1 VNPASSRHVVIVGAG
16 IVGACCAHALLD
28 RGWRV
33 TLVDSGEPGG
43 SQAASFG
50 NGGWISPASVV
61 PMSTPGLWRRV
72 PGFLADRDGPL
83 TIRPMA
89 LPRLAPWLWRF
100 VRAGADAE
108 RVRATARSL
117 AELLRDGPERHAALA
132 ARAGVPHLVARKGLL
147 YAYPSRAD
155 FLAEAF
161 AWKLRRANGV
171 EWEELERGA
180 GAAADRLTP
189 RAPWL
194 AGRYRFGVLVPA
206 GAHCTDPGAY
216 VAALV
221 AWARQRG
228 AQWVAGSVTGWALE
242 SRRLVGVR
250 LVGVRLAAGS
260 SWSPGDAP
268 DPTLLRCDRAVLAAG
283 IRSTP
288 LAAALGERIPMA
300 SERGY
305 HLVLPWREADPRVQ
319 AVDWPVP
326 VMPSDGRMAVTA
338 TGAGLRLAGQ
348 VELAGPDDPPDPRR
362 VDVLWRHATRLL
374 RDAAWAGFRPGLL
387 AVASAT
393 GGGQRPSD
401 LPHWM
406 GHRPST
412 ADGRPVIRAAARCP
426 DVVLAF
432 GHGHV
437 GLAAGPATGE
447 RVAMV
452 LSSADDPR

>member
-1 VNPASSRHVVIVGAG
+1 VHPSSSRHVVVVGAG

-28 RGWRV
+28 RGWAV

-43 SQAASFG
+43 PQAASFG

-61 PMSTPGLWRRV
+61 PMSTPGLWKRV
-72 PGFLADRDGPL
+72 PGLLADRDGPL
-83 TIRPMA
+83 TIRPSA

-100 VRAGADAE
+100 VRAGADVD
-108 RVRATARSL
+108 RVRATARFL
-117 AELLRDGPERHAALA
+117 AELLGDGPKRHAALA
-132 ARAGVPHLVARKGLL
+132 ARAGVPDLIARNGLL

-155 FLAEAF
+155 FAAEAF
-161 AWKLRRANGV
+161 AWSLRRANGV
-171 EWEELERGA
+171 DWQELERGA
-180 GAAADRLTP
+180 GAARDTLTP

-194 AGRYRFGVLVPA
+194 AERYRFGALVPA
-206 GAHCTDPGAY
+206 GAHCTDPGTY

-221 AWARQRG
+221 RWAEQRG
-228 AQWVAGSVTGWALE
+228 ARRLAAPVTGWAIE
-242 SRRLVGVR
+242 NRRLVGVR
-250 LVGVRLAAGS
+250 IANGVPPSLGQAR
-260 SWSPGDAP
+260 

-288 LAAALGERIPMA
+288 LASRLGERIPMA

-305 HLVLPWREADPRVQ
+305 HLVLPWSGAGLRDL
-319 AVDWPVP
+319 AVDWPLP

-338 TGAGLRLAGQ
+338 TSAGLRLAGQ
-348 VELAGPDDPPDPRR
+348 VELAGLDDPPDPRR

-374 RDAAWAGFRPGLL
+374 RDAAWSGFRPGLL

-412 ADGRPVIRAAARCP
+412 ADGRPVIRAAAGCA

-437 GLAAGPATGE
+437 GLAAGPATAE
-447 RVAMV
+447 RVAD
-452 LSSADDPR
+452 LLAAPDAPH